1 MRRWGRPS
9 MPAPATAT
17 GTAQWLV
24 EICMEPGFPGS
35 SQLSSSKWWIC
46 VCRAVGC
53 GAGWGDLRVGGARDT
68 GSGTRRGRRRHGG
81 GGGGGGGGGFG
92 QPPGRAAPR
101 PPPAGPPPPPPLAF
115 FHCHG
120 CRRSHGS
127 GGRPW
132 RLLMGSRQPPIPTR
146 TFSSPAHPAP
156 SHPCNPFPPV

>member
-1 MRRWGRPS
+1 MRRWGRPPMS
-9 MPAPATAT
+9 APATAT

-24 EICMEPGFPGS
+24 EICMEPGFPGP

-46 VCRAVGC
+46 VCGAAGC
-53 GAGWGDLRVGGARDT
+53 GAGWGDLRVGGARDA
-68 GSGTRRGRRRHGG
+68 GSGTRRGRRRRGG
-81 GGGGGGGGGFG
+81 G
-92 QPPGRAAPR
+92 
-101 PPPAGPPPPPPLAF
+101 LAF
-115 FHCHG
+115 FHRHG

-156 SHPCNPFPPV
+156 PHPLTHSHPFKQTQHANPPQNTCFSPPH